1 MKDAFIKLH
10 ISIILAGATGIFGK
24 LISLNEALLVW
35 YRMML
40 ASLLFL
46 LVLSV
51 GKRLNRIS
59 FGDAPS
65 CRRFYNLQAMLF
77 VL

>member
-35 YRMML
+35 YRMTL
-40 ASLLFL
+40 GLCF
-46 LVLSV
+46 
-51 GKRLNRIS
+51 
-59 FGDAPS
+59 F
-65 CRRFYNLQAMLF
+65 
-77 VL
+77 